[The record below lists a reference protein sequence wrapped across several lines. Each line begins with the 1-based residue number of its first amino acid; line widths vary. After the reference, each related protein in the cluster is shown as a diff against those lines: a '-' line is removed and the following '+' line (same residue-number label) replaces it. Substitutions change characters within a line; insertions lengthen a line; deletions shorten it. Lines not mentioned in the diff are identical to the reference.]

1 MDNRKKS
8 IKNWPA
14 DDKPREKLLKHGEH
28 RLSDTEL
35 LAILLR
41 TGVRGESALELA
53 RKIIGRFGSFRN
65 MSHNSILKWKGI
77 KGLGEAKICQVKA
90 ALEIG
95 RRFTE
100 ETLNKESYA
109 RFTGPQD
116 AVRMMMFRMRDL
128 KNEVF
133 KVIHLDS
140 KNRIIEETE
149 HEEGTVN
156 QANPIIREV
165 FRKAMEN
172 FASSVICLHNHP
184 SGDPSPSR
192 EDREFTKSLMRAGE
206 TLNIKVLDH
215 IIIGDNSYYSF
226 AEHGFEAG

>member
-1 MDNRKKS
+1 
-8 IKNWPA
+8 
-14 DDKPREKLLKHGEH
+14 
-28 RLSDTEL
+28 
-35 LAILLR
+35 
-41 TGVRGESALELA
+41 
-53 RKIIGRFGSFRN
+53 
-65 MSHNSILKWKGI
+65 
-77 KGLGEAKICQVKA
+77 
-90 ALEIG
+90 
-95 RRFTE
+95 
-100 ETLNKESYA
+100 
-109 RFTGPQD
+109 
-116 AVRMMMFRMRDL
+116 
-128 KNEVF
+128 
-133 KVIHLDS
+133 VIHLDS